1 MRTIYIDSDFKC
13 HVANDGTFAS
23 METDFFDGKCGTFIE
38 GYRYVPS
45 GESWTRAD
53 GVVFA
58 GEMIAPWQNYSEL
71 DAAQREYEQAL
82 ILDMQNALK
91 TLGVTLDE

>member
-45 GESWTRAD
+45 GESWTRSD
-53 GVVFA
+53 GVVFT
-58 GEMIAPWQNYSEL
+58 GEMIAPWKPYAEL
-71 DAAQREYEQAL
+71 DSAQQDYEQAL
-82 ILDMQNALK
+82 IAEYAEALK
-91 TLGVTLDE
+91 VVGVDV